1 MAPDPNDLLDAVEDD
16 DSTAIL
22 SLAKLRAASTEVAL
36 QRYLLVRIGGDEI
49 GQVIN
54 LEDTELSIGRQPT
67 SGLILMDP
75 GISRQ
80 HARIVWQDQ
89 AHVIEDLGSA
99 NGTYVERERITR
111 RTLHDG
117 DVIQLGPNI
126 LFRYSVTDS
135 NQEAML
141 QHLYRTSVTDALTE
155 ARNREYFDT
164 RLMTEF
170 AYARRHDVELSLL
183 MIDIDHFKQIND
195 TYGHQIGDVVLRELA
210 QTIQR
215 GLRSEDVFCRY
226 GGEEFSVILRT
237 TDETQAQSVAE
248 RVREAVECLTID
260 TGEATIR
267 VTISVGCATLSQ
279 SAEPSTE
286 DLVKEAD
293 RCLYLAK
300 NSGRN
305 RVVSK
310 SRS

>member
-1 MAPDPNDLLDAVEDD
+1 VATDPNDLLDAVEDE

-22 SLAKLRAASTEVAL
+22 SLGKLRAAGAEVAL

-49 GQVIN
+49 GQVVN
-54 LEDTELSIGRQPT
+54 LEEAELTIGRQPT
-67 SGLILMDP
+67 SGLILTDP

-89 AHVIEDLGSA
+89 THVLEDLGSA
-99 NGTYVERERITR
+99 NGTYVERERITHR
-111 RTLHDG
+111 ALRDG

-183 MIDIDHFKQIND
+183 MIDLDHFKRIND
-195 TYGHQIGDVVLRELA
+195 EYGHQVGDLVLRELSQA
-210 QTIQR
+210 IQR

-237 TDETQAQSVAE
+237 TDEAQSESVAE
-248 RVREAVECLTID
+248 RVREAVESLTID
-260 TGEATIR
+260 TGDAKIR
-267 VTISVGCATLSQ
+267 VTISVGCATLS
-279 SAEPSTE
+279 SLAEPSTE
-286 DLVKEAD
+286 ELVREAD
-293 RCLYLAK
+293 RCLYQAK
-300 NSGRN
+300 RSGRN
-305 RVVSK
+305 RVVGRK
-310 SRS
+310 TA